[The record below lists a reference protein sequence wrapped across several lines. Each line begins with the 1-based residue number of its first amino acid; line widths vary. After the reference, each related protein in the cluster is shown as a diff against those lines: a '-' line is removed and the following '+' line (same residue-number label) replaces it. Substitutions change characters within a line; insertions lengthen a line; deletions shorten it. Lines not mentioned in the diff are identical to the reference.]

1 MCCKRARP
9 HKGRPTSLIRDI
21 RDRAS
26 GGNQTY
32 EASHPSR
39 ARPSEPNSTPPTGPA
54 GLLMQP
60 ETASAINTGGP
71 LHEPWCVPSSQRL
84 AKEATRC
91 TPGRSS
97 LGSGVAEPFDPAVA
111 LPAVGD
117 DGAARL
123 DVRGD
128 ERVQAG
134 RRGIRDDAHPDPA
147 VATGLVDLDCHCH
160 KGFLALGPASAES
173 RFLAADEGLVHLHP
187 AGQAVASGAYQDRPQ
202 AVQHGPS

>member
-21 RDRAS
+21 RDWAS

-71 LHEPWCVPSSQRL
+71 LHEARPRAAQPTPRPRRPS
-84 AKEATRC
+84 AC
-91 TPGRSS
+91 TPAKPCAATWSPGPEPRPCAGILDEPRARVGGRKF
-97 LGSGVAEPFDPAVA
+97 VV
-111 LPAVGD
+111 V
-117 DGAARL
+117 
-123 DVRGD
+123 
-128 ERVQAG
+128 G
-134 RRGIRDDAHPDPA
+134 RRQEGSLASFTRLRHSRYLSLIHISRAHETD
-147 VATGLVDLDCHCH
+147 
-160 KGFLALGPASAES
+160 
-173 RFLAADEGLVHLHP
+173 
-187 AGQAVASGAYQDRPQ
+187 
-202 AVQHGPS
+202 